1 MKKALG
7 IGLAGAVLLGG
18 LSVPAA
24 AEHSAGQE
32 PYRPAYH
39 WSPEHNWM
47 NDPNGLVYHDGV
59 YHMYYQYNPSGTRWG
74 NMSWGH
80 ATSPDLVTWTEQPL
94 AIPQTFGDDG
104 RAVEDIFS
112 GSIVVD
118 ETNSSGLG
126 TAENPPLVAMYTSA
140 YTGAHPTLAGIQ
152 AQSLAYSLDG
162 GYTWEKYADNP
173 VLNRDSNNFRDP
185 KVIRYTPAD
194 GEAYWVMV
202 AVEAINHEVVIYRSD
217 NLVDWTYLSTFG
229 PANATGGIWEV
240 PDLFELPVG
249 DTGETKWVMVV
260 NLNPGSVAG
269 GSGAQ
274 YFVGEFDGTEFTA
287 ETLVEGMAEAPGT
300 VLEDFEFESWDS
312 SGWTVV
318 NEPGNEAGG
327 PFGPG
332 PVAGTVGGQQAVTG
346 FLGERLVNSFVGWDW
361 PVGTM
366 TSESFTVDSPW
377 LNLLVGGGNHPHV
390 EGGRV
395 DNEPPSGSLLWN
407 GFEGGQTLEQLGW
420 TLSGDFEASRNP
432 SYSGGEYFIGEAR
445 INTWEGGPKGDD
457 NVGTLTSDDFVIDAD
472 HISFLIGGGRDKGDG
487 LALQL
492 LVGGEP
498 VRSASGTDNGA
509 LNWQSWD
516 VSELQGQT
524 AQLRVVDQ
532 ATGGWAHLTLDHVVM
547 GEEAAL
553 PRTDETTVNLVVDGQ
568 VVQSAT
574 GQNSENLDWV
584 SWDLSPWQGQQAQI
598 RIIDNNRAGWGHIL
612 VDQIVASDAPQPR
625 QVERYDWL
633 DWGRDYYAAISFSNT
648 PDGRQVM
655 LAWMN
660 DWSYAEN
667 IPTGE
672 WRSAMAL
679 PREVTL
685 EVIDGEYELVQAPV
699 EEVATLEVTKDSLR
713 KRNVDVE
720 DGAVALPWSSD
731 AYVLDVTVDPKDA
744 EMAGVAVRTS
754 DDYGPES
761 GEGTFVG
768 VDTQTDKIVVD
779 RTRSGAVDFDPDF
792 PVVTSAP
799 LTNPDGSLTFQ
810 VYVDRSSV
818 EVLAEDGVRTLT
830 NQIFPAA
837 DSLGLSLV
845 SLGGTARF
853 TSVVATPLTQSV
865 HTGTTSPEVSVE
877 NSCSDGASVTLT
889 NPTDERM
896 IITLS
901 SEGEPMEF
909 SLAAGATKVVTLTD
923 GAGEAAGSLAVASVT
938 RPAGAE
944 AWTSISLPACS

>member
-18 LSVPAA
+18 LTVPAA

-59 YHMYYQYNPSGTRWG
+59 YHMYYQYNPLGTRWG

-94 AIPQTFGDDG
+94 AIPQTFNDDEV
-104 RAVEDIFS
+104 AVEDIFS

-126 TAENPPLVAMYTSA
+126 TAENPPLVAVYTSA
-140 YTGAHPTLAGIQ
+140 YTQAHPTLAGKQ

-162 GYTWEKYADNP
+162 GYTWQKYEGNP
-173 VLNRDSNNFRDP
+173 VLNRNSNNFRDP
-185 KVIRYTPAD
+185 KVIRYTAAN

-202 AVEAINHEVVIYRSD
+202 AVEAVNHEVVIYRSD

-260 NLNPGSVAG
+260 NLNPGAVAG

-274 YFVGEFDGTEFTA
+274 YFVGEFDGTSFTA
-287 ETLVEGMAEAPGT
+287 ETIVEAAADPLGT
-300 VLEDFEFESWDS
+300 VIEDFEFESWDG
-312 SGWTVV
+312 SGWTVQ
-318 NEPGNEAGG
+318 NEPGNAQDG
-327 PFGPG
+327 PFATGPFPG
-332 PVAGTVGGQQAVTG
+332 TFADQQPVSG
-346 FLGERLVNSFVGWDW
+346 FRGEQLVNSFVGWDW
-361 PVGTM
+361 PVGTL
-366 TSESFTVDSPW
+366 TSEPFTVDTTW
-377 LNLLVGGGNHPHV
+377 LNLLVGGGNHPHL
-390 EGGRV
+390 EGGRL
-395 DNEPPSGSLLWN
+395 DNEPPAGTLLWN
-407 GFEGGQTLEQLGW
+407 GFEGGQTLEEFGW
-420 TLSGDFEASRNP
+420 TGSGDLAANASP
-432 SYSGGEYFIGEAR
+432 SYAGGDYYIGEAR
-445 INTWEGGPKGDD
+445 INTFEGGLGGDGR
-457 NVGTLTSDDFVIDAD
+457 VGTLTSPEFTLDGDYV
-472 HISFLIGGGRDKGDG
+472 SFLVGGGRDKEGG
-487 LALQL
+487 LEVQL

-498 VRSASGTDNGA
+498 VRSASGTDGGS
-509 LNWQSWD
+509 LNWHSWD
-516 VSELQGQT
+516 VSELDGST
-524 AQLRVVDQ
+524 AQLRIVDQ
-532 ATGGWAHLTLDHVVM
+532 ATGGWGHLTLDHVVI
-547 GEEAAL
+547 GDERAL

-568 VVQSAT
+568 VVRSAT

-584 SWDLSPWQGQQAQI
+584 SWDLSQWHGQEAQI

-685 EVIDGEYELVQAPV
+685 EVVDGEYELVQAPV
-699 EEVATLEVTKDSLR
+699 EEVSTLEVTKDSLR
-713 KRNVDVE
+713 KRNVNVN

-744 EMAGVAVRTS
+744 ELAGVAVRTS
-754 DDYGPES
+754 NDYGPDS

-768 VDTQTDKIVVD
+768 IDTEAGKIVVD

-818 EVLAEDGVRTLT
+818 EVFAEDGVRTLT
-830 NQIFPAA
+830 NQVFPAA

-845 SLGGTARF
+845 SLGGKARF
-853 TSVVATPLTQSV
+853 TSVVATPLAQSV
-865 HTGTTSPEVSVE
+865 HTGTTSPEVSVK
-877 NSCSDGASVTLT
+877 NSCSAGATVTVT

-896 IITLS
+896 IVTLS
-901 SEGEPMEF
+901 SDGKRKKFP
-909 SLAAGATKVVTLTD
+909 LAAGKTKVVTLAD
-923 GAGEAAGSLAVASVT
+923 GVGKAAGSLAVASVT
-938 RPAGAE
+938 LPAGEE
-944 AWTSISLPACS
+944 AWTSISLPGCS